1 MKDHMEYT
9 ANIAGQTLYGQIWE
23 VEQAKAALILLH
35 GMGEHSGRYSG
46 TFVDTMNKA
55 GFNVLSID
63 LFGHGLSEGKRGAC
77 PSYESIYQ
85 VIDSLVSR
93 KETCW
98 PELPF
103 FFIWA

>member
-9 ANIAGQTLYGQIWE
+9 ANVAGQTLYGQIWE

-46 TFVDTMNKA
+46 TFVETMNEA

-77 PSYESIYQ
+77 QEVMSPYTI
-85 VIDSLVSR
+85 
-93 KETCW
+93 
-98 PELPF
+98 
-103 FFIWA
+103 